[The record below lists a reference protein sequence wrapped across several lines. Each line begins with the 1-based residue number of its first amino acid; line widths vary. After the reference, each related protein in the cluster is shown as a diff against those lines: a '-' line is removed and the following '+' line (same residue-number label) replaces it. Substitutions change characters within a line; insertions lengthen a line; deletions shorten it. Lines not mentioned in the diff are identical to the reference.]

1 MLRVLTEK
9 GCCLAGALKLL
20 KKNKMCEK
28 EHCCCKRECHL
39 MPTNEAMY
47 WGLELCH
54 SQSSSG
60 CMCLLAPP
68 SSPSPQPILCYLSFC
83 QAVSGL
89 RTILPSF
96 CDLVVG
102 HRSEMAQQG
111 VQQGWEECVG
121 GMVVLGSTPLC
132 IGYLNPAAVW
142 FRSAKASERAL
153 PSGPCW
159 LKLRRVKRSPGAGGG
174 EHAHCCNRVQIQSLA
189 SEGSSQF

>member
-1 MLRVLTEK
+1 MVVSFISDLLMLRVLTEK
-9 GCCLAGALKLL
+9 GCCLTGALKLL

-39 MPTNEAMY
+39 MPTNQAMY

-68 SSPSPQPILCYLSFC
+68 YSSHPPPPPPAYLMLPELLPSS
-83 QAVSGL
+83 SGL

-102 HRSEMAQQG
+102 HRSEMAQQR

-121 GMVVLGSTPLC
+121 GMVALGSTPLC
-132 IGYLNPAAVW
+132 ISYLNQQRCGSDQPKQVNVPFLQGPA
-142 FRSAKASERAL
+142 
-153 PSGPCW
+153 G
-159 LKLRRVKRSPGAGGG
+159 
-174 EHAHCCNRVQIQSLA
+174 
-189 SEGSSQF
+189 